1 VAIGHIKTVS
11 VVDGQYEIT
20 VDTGSGPAV
29 TATLMFPPGI
39 DAKPLAGDAVR
50 FSRNGQEIAI
60 TGLFTEDVQ
69 ADDGEA
75 ILFSRSGDGSIVAS
89 VWMKKDGSIEILPDS
104 GQVAGVGDA
113 SDFVAMAAKTDAK
126 VDAIV
131 DAITNAAVGGAPDAG
146 AAFKANMVSLL
157 GVSIPAIGS
166 VASANLKAD

>member
-1 VAIGHIKTVS
+1 VAIGHIKNVK

-29 TATLMFPPGI
+29 TATLMFPAGI

-89 VWMKKDGSIEILPDS
+89 IWMKKDGSIEILPDS

-113 SDFVAMAAKTDAK
+113 SDFVAMASK
-126 VDAIV
+126 VIATWTALSNAILGW
-131 DAITNAAVGGAPDAG
+131 TPPGAPDAG
-146 AAFKANMVSLL
+146 VSLSAVIQ
-157 GVSIPAIGS
+157 GVA
-166 VASANLKAD
+166 ASAIDPSSTNLKAD

>member
-20 VDTGSGPAV
+20 VDTGSGPAI
-29 TATLMFPPGI
+29 TATLMLPAGI

-60 TGLFTEDVQ
+60 TGLFTEDVN

-89 VWMKKDGSIEILPDS
+89 VWMKNDGSIEILPDS

-131 DAITNAAVGGAPDAG
+131 YAITNAAVGGAPDAG

-166 VASANLKAD
+166 VASTNLKAD